1 MFEALKN
8 GPFLRISVCSLLLT
22 LAFMT
27 QEVVLGFQLYAK
39 TKDPLALGL
48 LGLAEAVP
56 FMLLALF
63 GGHLADRV
71 NRRSQMLLMLAL
83 MLLSAC
89 VLAHISPALDSKA
102 SAAQNLASLDMAS
115 HARALWVIYGMTAL
129 TGFARGLYSPAA
141 ASLRAQLVPADL
153 QANASAWS
161 STFWQVGMLSAP
173 VIAGYA
179 LHRFGLQPT
188 LYGAVV
194 FIGATWL
201 LTLSLPSLRAQKVHL
216 AEPTESLF
224 ASIRTGFRFVYTQ
237 KILFYSIA
245 LDLVA
250 VLFGGVV
257 AILPAFAADVLKV
270 GPEQLGWLRTAPG
283 VGAVLTMVLA
293 AKFSPAL
300 RPWRNMLIAVTGFGI
315 CTLVFALSESYWLS
329 FFALAATGVF
339 DGISVVVRQYLLQ
352 SVPPDHMRGR
362 VLSVNSIFVSASNEI
377 GAFESGVAAKYL
389 GLRSSVLAGA
399 CLTLLSAIW
408 LYGRGRQYQLGA
420 IDQRP
425 SPAKGAIP

>member
-1 MFEALKN
+1 
-8 GPFLRISVCSLLLT
+8 
-22 LAFMT
+22 
-27 QEVVLGFQLYAK
+27 
-39 TKDPLALGL
+39 
-48 LGLAEAVP
+48 
-56 FMLLALF
+56 
-63 GGHLADRV
+63 
-71 NRRSQMLLMLAL
+71 
-83 MLLSAC
+83 
-89 VLAHISPALDSKA
+89 
-102 SAAQNLASLDMAS
+102 
-115 HARALWVIYGMTAL
+115 
-129 TGFARGLYSPAA
+129 
-141 ASLRAQLVPADL
+141 LVPADL